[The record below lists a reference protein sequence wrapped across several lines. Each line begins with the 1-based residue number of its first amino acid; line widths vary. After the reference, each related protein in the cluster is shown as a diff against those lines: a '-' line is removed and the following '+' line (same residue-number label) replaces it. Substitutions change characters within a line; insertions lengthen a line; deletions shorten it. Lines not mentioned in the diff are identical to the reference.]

1 MPRVVCKSPN
11 ASNEISGVKFELTES
26 GDLVSEE
33 ISRESADLFVSIP
46 GYSFFEEKIKAEE
59 PIVKIKAGRPKK
71 SKQLPQE
78 EIL

>member
-11 ASNEISGVKFELTES
+11 ASNEISGVKFWLTDS

-33 ISRESADLFVSIP
+33 IGQETADLFASIP
-46 GYSFFEEKIKAEE
+46 GYSFFEDQIKAEE

-71 SKQLPQE
+71 SEQLSQE

>member
-33 ISRESADLFVSIP
+33 INQETAELFASIP
-46 GYSFFEEKIKAEE
+46 GYSFFEEQQTTLE

-71 SKQLPQE
+71 SEQLPQE
-78 EIL
+78 